1 MEIKPDEIRRFFEI
15 VDEPILVISKE
26 TGISRQSL
34 YNIKKGKS
42 DIDRINLQTAE
53 ALQKYINRYPVR
65 N

>member
-15 VDEPILVISKE
+15 VDEPILNISKE

>member
-15 VDEPILVISKE
+15 VDEPILNISKE

-53 ALQKYINRYPVR
+53 ALQKYINRYPVH